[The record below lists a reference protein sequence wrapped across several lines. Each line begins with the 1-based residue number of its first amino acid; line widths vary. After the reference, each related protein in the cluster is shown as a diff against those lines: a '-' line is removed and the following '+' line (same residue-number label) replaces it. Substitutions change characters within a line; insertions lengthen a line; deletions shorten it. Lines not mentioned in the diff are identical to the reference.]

1 MINCTF
7 RRSKPAMR
15 NLYLNILAVVLI
27 GLLMPNES
35 LAQCGWTG
43 SSGTTY
49 PGIPCGSF
57 SGNIAVGSGTYTYF
71 TAYAGVQ
78 YTVSTCGSSFDT
90 QLTIYDANPAWTQ
103 RAYND
108 DNGPDCAGLQAS
120 VTFTATFTGDHIAI
134 VNRYNC
140 QQHDFSG
147 TSAVLKFRKNPT
159 PCTTQT
165 ASTWNGSAS
174 NDWFNNCNWSN
185 CVPGT
190 ITNATVPTTANNPV
204 INTNPAFVNIIT
216 VNPGA
221 SVTSNT
227 TLTATQ

>member
-1 MINCTF
+1 
-7 RRSKPAMR
+7 MR
-15 NLYLNILAVVLI
+15 WLYKGLLLSVVPTLVLI
-27 GLLMPNES
+27 GNAD
-35 LAQCGWTG
+35 AQCSWTG

-49 PGIPCGSF
+49 PGVPCGSF
-57 SGNIAVGSGTYTYF
+57 SGNIPVGSGTYTYF

-78 YTVSTCGSSFDT
+78 YTISTCGSSFDT
-90 QLTIYDANPAWTQ
+90 QLTIYDANPAWTA

-108 DNGPDCAGLQAS
+108 DNGPDCTGLQAS

-140 QQHDFSG
+140 QQHDFTG

-165 ASTWNGSAS
+165 ASTWNGSA
-174 NDWFNNCNWSN
+174 NNNWFDNCNWTN

-190 ITNATVPTTANNPV
+190 ITNATVPTSANNPV
-204 INTNPAFVNIIT
+204 INTNPAYVNTIT
-216 VNPGA
+216 VNNGA
-221 SVTSNT
+221 TVTSNT